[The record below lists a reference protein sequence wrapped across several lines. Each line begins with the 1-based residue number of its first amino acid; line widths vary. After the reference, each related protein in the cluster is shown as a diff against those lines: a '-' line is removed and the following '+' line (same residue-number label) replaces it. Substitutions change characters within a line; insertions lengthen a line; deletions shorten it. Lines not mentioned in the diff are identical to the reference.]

1 MYRKRRRDDRETL
14 FLREDRGES
23 MRFIELSILLGFN
36 AIERLFNLSSE
47 SNFEEELIIWTI
59 KYRGNFG
66 LNLSWR

>member
-1 MYRKRRRDDRETL
+1 
-14 FLREDRGES
+14 